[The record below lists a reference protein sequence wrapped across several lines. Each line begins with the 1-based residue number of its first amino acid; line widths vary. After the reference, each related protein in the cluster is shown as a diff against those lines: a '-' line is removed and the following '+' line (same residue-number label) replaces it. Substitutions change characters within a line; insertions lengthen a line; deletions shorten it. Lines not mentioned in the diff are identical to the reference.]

1 VAKYSAEKY
10 LKKYTLSKVSHKPW
24 DSHFRSSLM
33 KAKELFLRCGVFTLK
48 NGEQIRFWEDK
59 WLGNQPLM
67 FQYPSLYQI
76 VQHKSATVAK
86 VFSSVPLN
94 VAFRRALVGHN
105 LVVWHNLVQRLVNA
119 RLNTEKD

>member
-1 VAKYSAEKY
+1 
-10 LKKYTLSKVSHKPW
+10 
-24 DSHFRSSLM
+24 
-33 KAKELFLRCGVFTLK
+33 
-48 NGEQIRFWEDK
+48 
-59 WLGNQPLM
+59 M

-76 VQHKSATVAK
+76 VRHKSATVAK